1 MTRGYKRFAFTLLEL
16 LVVIAILALLTGL
29 ILSAVQKVR
38 SNAILVQSSNQI
50 RQLAIALHQ
59 CSAEYDGYA
68 GGVPP
73 NMKMDLHN
81 PPLQLAV
88 MMTDES
94 HPDLYDSAGHAI
106 QAKIL
111 LSPADPTL
119 STLKLPLSNCI
130 SSYSWNFPMFIN
142 GPKFPS
148 SISDGSSNTILFAE
162 RYCEPRGNP
171 GNVIFG
177 ANLNDPPNLR
187 TDNNLPNYYAT
198 RRATFADP
206 VWGDVHAVTTGN
218 VTRPSVAGVTFQVR
232 PKVEEANCH
241 MLQTPYS
248 AGLLV
253 AMADG
258 SVRTI
263 RPGVSETTFWAA
275 ITPNGGEVGG
285 LD

>member
-1 MTRGYKRFAFTLLEL
+1 MTHSSKRFAFTLLEL

-29 ILSAVQKVR
+29 IISAVQKVR
-38 SNAILVQSSNQI
+38 SNAILAQSSNQI
-50 RQLAIALHQ
+50 RQLALALHQ
-59 CSAEYDGYA
+59 FSAEYDGYG
-68 GGVPP
+68 GGVSP
-73 NMKMDLHN
+73 NMKMDMHN

-88 MMTDES
+88 VMTDDS
-94 HPDLYDSAGHAI
+94 HPDLYDSTGHPI

-111 LSPADPTL
+111 FSPADPTL
-119 STLKLPLSNCI
+119 ANLTQPYRNTVT
-130 SSYSWNFPMFIN
+130 SYSWNYPMFIN
-142 GPKFPS
+142 GPKFPT
-148 SISDGSSNTILFAE
+148 SISDGTSNTILFAE
-162 RYCEPRGNP
+162 RYFEPKGNP
-171 GNVIFG
+171 GNVSFD
-177 ANLNDPPNLR
+177 AYLNNPPNLR
-187 TDNNLPNYYAT
+187 TDNHLPNYYSP
-198 RRATFADP
+198 RRSTFADP
-206 VWGDVHAVTTGN
+206 VWGDVHAITTDN